1 MTILLHFHACHKTY
15 YVIKNTR
22 EIIHF
27 FQGRKS
33 IYLDLILIIE
43 FVAFFAIIFT
53 GNVYLLVT
61 SWKHRRTAKAV
72 MVTVGTS
79 FIILSSW
86 FPWFLARAV
95 ALKAGKDYAH
105 VPNVTHCFNLVG
117 KCLNPLVFIMSV
129 RSIKRTVVTDTD

>member
-1 MTILLHFHACHKTY
+1 MLVLKLIMLLK
-15 YVIKNTR
+15 IP

-27 FQGRKS
+27 FQGSKG

-43 FVAFFAIIFT
+43 FVIFFAIIFT

-61 SWKHRRTAKAV
+61 SWKHRKTAKTV

-95 ALKAGKDYAH
+95 ALISGKYYVH

-117 KCLNPLVFIMSV
+117 KCLNPLVFIMSL
-129 RSIKRTVVTDTD
+129 RSLKRTVVSDTD